1 MRGKRDAR
9 ARVRGSGMARLTGAG
24 LAILLAG
31 VGVAAYLIVGGSHA
45 RPDASELPAKV
56 LGTQA
61 VGLVNPGPAPS
72 GADPQMLLL
81 LATRDGLSFTSAG
94 QVGANW
100 TADQMSGGTY
110 IFIYLPNGLC
120 LGSAR
125 GTPAALQRCSLQANQ
140 RWAPERQVTGAN
152 GVDYSQLR
160 NLSDGRCLT
169 AVAAAGAASSA
180 PTTARLERC
189 QAAPDW
195 HQLIA
200 FVTAS

>member
-1 MRGKRDAR
+1 
-9 ARVRGSGMARLTGAG
+9 MARLTGAG

-45 RPDASELPAKV
+45 SQDASELPAKV

-72 GADPQMLLL
+72 GAQSQTL
-81 LATRDGLSFTSAG
+81 LATRGGLDFTGAG

-125 GTPAALQRCSLQANQ
+125 GTTAALQRCSLQAGQ
-140 RWAPERQVTGAN
+140 RWVPQRQVTGAS

-169 AVAAAGAASSA
+169 GVPTAGAASSA

-189 QAAPDW
+189 QAAPGW

>member
-1 MRGKRDAR
+1 
-9 ARVRGSGMARLTGAG
+9 MARLTGAG

-31 VGVAAYLIVGGSHA
+31 IGVATYLIVGASHA
-45 RPDASELPAKV
+45 RPDASELPTKV
-56 LGTQA
+56 LSTQA
-61 VGLVNPGPAPS
+61 VGLVDPGPGQA
-72 GADPQMLLL
+72 GAQPQMLQ
-81 LATRDGLSFTSAG
+81 ATRGGLSFTGAG
-94 QVGANW
+94 QAGANW

-120 LGSAR
+120 LGSGRAAA
-125 GTPAALQRCSLQANQ
+125 AALQRCSLQAGQ
-140 RWAPERQVTGAN
+140 RWVAQHQTTGAD

-169 AVAAAGAASSA
+169 AAAAGAAGSA
-180 PTTARLERC
+180 PATARLERC
-189 QAAPDW
+189 QAAPGW

>member
-1 MRGKRDAR
+1 
-9 ARVRGSGMARLTGAG
+9 MARLTGAG
-24 LAILLAG
+24 LALSLAG
-31 VGVAAYLIVGGSHA
+31 AGVAAYLIVGGGHA
-45 RPDASELPAKV
+45 SRDASELPTKV
-56 LGTQA
+56 LSTQA
-61 VGLVNPGPAPS
+61 VGLVNPGPQAS
-72 GADPQMLLL
+72 GSEPQTL
-81 LATRDGLSFTSAG
+81 LATRGALTFTGAG

-120 LGSAR
+120 LGAGR
-125 GTPAALQRCSLQANQ
+125 GATAALQRCSLEAGQ
-140 RWAPERQVTGAN
+140 RWVPEHQVSGPG

-160 NLSDGRCLT
+160 NLSDRRCLT
-169 AVAAAGAASSA
+169 AVAAAGRASSA

-189 QAAPDW
+189 QASPDW

>member
-1 MRGKRDAR
+1 
-9 ARVRGSGMARLTGAG
+9 MARLTGAG
-24 LAILLAG
+24 LAVLLAG
-31 VGVAAYLIVGGSHA
+31 VGVAVYLIVGGNHA
-45 RPDASELPAKV
+45 DKDASELPTKV
-56 LGTQA
+56 LNTQA
-61 VGLVNPGPAPS
+61 VGLVNPGPEAS
-72 GADPQMLLL
+72 GAQPQMLL
-81 LATRDGLSFTSAG
+81 AASGGLGFTSAG

-120 LGSAR
+120 LGSGHAA
-125 GTPAALQRCSLQANQ
+125 TAALQRCSLQAGQ
-140 RWAPERQVTGAN
+140 RWASEHQVTGAN

-169 AVAAAGAASSA
+169 AVAPAGAASA
-180 PTTARLERC
+180 GQTTARVERC

>member
-1 MRGKRDAR
+1 
-9 ARVRGSGMARLTGAG
+9 MARLTGAG

-31 VGVAAYLIVGGSHA
+31 VGVAAYLIVGGNHA
-45 RPDASELPAKV
+45 NQDASELPTKV
-56 LGTQA
+56 LNTQA
-61 VGLVNPGPAPS
+61 VGLLNPGPAPS
-72 GADPQMLLL
+72 GAQPQTL
-81 LATRDGLSFTSAG
+81 LAARGGLSFTGAG

-120 LGSAR
+120 LGSGH
-125 GTPAALQRCSLQANQ
+125 GTTAALQRCSLQAGQ
-140 RWAPERQVTGAN
+140 RWVSEHRVTGAN

-160 NLSDGRCLT
+160 NLSDDRCLT
-169 AVAAAGAASSA
+169 AVAAAGAAGSGQ
-180 PTTARLERC
+180 TAARMERC

>member
-31 VGVAAYLIVGGSHA
+31 AGVATYLIVGGNHA
-45 RPDASELPAKV
+45 RRDASELPNKV
-56 LGTQA
+56 LSTQA
-61 VGLVNPGPAPS
+61 VGLVNPGPGQAGGQPE
-72 GADPQMLLL
+72 ML
-81 LATRDGLSFTSAG
+81 LATRGRLSFTSAG
-94 QVGANW
+94 QAGANW
-100 TADQMSGGTY
+100 TADQMTGDTY

-120 LGSAR
+120 LGSGR
-125 GTPAALQRCSLQANQ
+125 TAAVGLQRCSLQAGQ
-140 RWAPERQVTGAN
+140 RWVSQHQTTEAG

-180 PTTARLERC
+180 PTTARLEHC

>member
-1 MRGKRDAR
+1 
-9 ARVRGSGMARLTGAG
+9 MARLTGAG

-31 VGVAAYLIVGGSHA
+31 IGVAAYLVVGGNHA
-45 RPDASELPAKV
+45 DKDSSELPTKV
-56 LGTQA
+56 LNTSA
-61 VGLVNPGPAPS
+61 VGLVNPGPEPS
-72 GADPQMLLL
+72 GARPQMLL
-81 LATRDGLSFTSAG
+81 ATHGVLSFTSAA

-120 LGSAR
+120 LGS
-125 GTPAALQRCSLQANQ
+125 GHAAAATLQRCSLQAGQ
-140 RWAPERQVTGAN
+140 RWVSEHQVTGAN

-169 AVAAAGAASSA
+169 AVAPAGAPSA
-180 PTTARLERC
+180 GQTTARVERC
-189 QAAPDW
+189 QATSDW
-195 HQLIA
+195 HQQIA

>member
-1 MRGKRDAR
+1 
-9 ARVRGSGMARLTGAG
+9 MARLTGAG

-31 VGVAAYLIVGGSHA
+31 IGVAAYLIVGGNHA
-45 RPDASELPAKV
+45 DKDASELPTKV
-56 LGTQA
+56 LNTSA
-61 VGLVNPGPAPS
+61 VGLVNPGPEPS
-72 GADPQMLLL
+72 GAQPQMLLAARGL
-81 LATRDGLSFTSAG
+81 LSFTSAG

-120 LGSAR
+120 LGS
-125 GTPAALQRCSLQANQ
+125 GHAATASLQRCSLQAGQ
-140 RWAPERQVTGAN
+140 RWASQHQVTGAN

-169 AVAAAGAASSA
+169 AVAPAGAASA
-180 PTTARLERC
+180 GQTTARVEHC
-189 QAAPDW
+189 QATPDW

>member
-24 LAILLAG
+24 LAISLAG
-31 VGVAAYLIVGGSHA
+31 AGVAAYLIVGRSHA
-45 RPDASELPAKV
+45 SRDASELPTKV
-56 LGTQA
+56 LSTQA
-61 VGLVNPGPAPS
+61 VGLINPGPQGS
-72 GADPQMLLL
+72 GSEPQTL
-81 LATRDGLSFTSAG
+81 LATRGSLTFTGAG

-120 LGSAR
+120 LGSGR
-125 GTPAALQRCSLQANQ
+125 GATAALQRCSLQAGQ
-140 RWAPERQVTGAN
+140 RWVPERQVTGPG

-160 NLSDGRCLT
+160 NLSDRRCLT
-169 AVAAAGAASSA
+169 AVAAAGTTGPA

-189 QAAPDW
+189 QTSPDW

-200 FVTAS
+200 FITAS

>member
-1 MRGKRDAR
+1 
-9 ARVRGSGMARLTGAG
+9 MARLTGAG

-31 VGVAAYLIVGGSHA
+31 IGVATYLIVGGGHA
-45 RPDASELPAKV
+45 RPDAAELPTKV
-56 LGTQA
+56 LSTQA
-61 VGLVNPGPAPS
+61 VGLVNPGPGQAGGQPE
-72 GADPQMLLL
+72 ML
-81 LATRDGLSFTSAG
+81 LATRGRLSFTGAG
-94 QVGANW
+94 QFGANW

-120 LGSAR
+120 LGSGH
-125 GTPAALQRCSLQANQ
+125 GTTAALQRCSLQAGQ
-140 RWAPERQVTGAN
+140 RWVSQRQTTGTN
-152 GVDYSQLR
+152 GVEYSQLR

-180 PTTARLERC
+180 PATARLERC